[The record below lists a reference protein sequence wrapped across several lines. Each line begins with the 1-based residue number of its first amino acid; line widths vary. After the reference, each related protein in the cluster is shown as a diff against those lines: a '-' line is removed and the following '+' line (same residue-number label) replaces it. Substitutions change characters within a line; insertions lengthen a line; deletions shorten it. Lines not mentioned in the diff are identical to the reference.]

1 MNLKLSLPKGVD
13 ENSVVFSLPFD
24 IDRKAKKADGHLT
37 ATKERLSVYYGGRL
51 TDEYRISDLAE
62 IEVQQ
67 LIGCS
72 MLCVKDLHGK
82 HICLCAFSQK
92 YFMRYAELAKIID
105 YYIRTG
111 IFTEHTDADEPSCP
125 KCGANLHGAKVCMFC
140 DSKKGVFVKLVKR
153 LKPYRRQFF
162 LSLMATFI
170 LYAFDVINPIFQRVL
185 IDDLI
190 VPNNSDWALFFKIA
204 LCIFVINLSSMGFRL
219 LQDHCNFKISTAYGR
234 DLRRDIFNKTQ
245 ELSMSNVAK
254 RTPGELI
261 NRVSGD
267 AGVLQDFMTRQGK
280 DMIFQAAA
288 LVALI
293 VIMFVT
299 NWKLALIVSIPLPVA
314 AYLSVKSF
322 NAISIRY
329 SRVWRCQCRAAELLH
344 DVLHGVR
351 VVKNYGGEERE
362 IKAYEKASGKWA
374 DAVKRADILW
384 YLVQPPI
391 RYVFSIGEFCALF
404 FGGSMIL
411 GGQMQLGE
419 LVQFTTYVYMLY
431 GPVQWLTTLPRV
443 LAQARVSAGKVFEVL
458 EEQND
463 INDGEQARDIEIK
476 GDIEFKN
483 IYFGYK
489 AYNPVLKDISFE
501 IKSGEM
507 IGIVGHSGVGKST
520 LINLIMRLYD
530 PTGGTVLIDGTD
542 IKNISQNA
550 LRSQVGVV
558 LQETFLFNG
567 TVLDN
572 IRYAKP
578 DATFEQVV
586 TAAKIANCHDFI
598 TRMPDGYNTIVGER
612 GYSIS
617 GGERQRVAIAR
628 AILHDPKILILDE
641 ATASLDTQTE
651 KQIQDALDR
660 LIQGRTT
667 IAIAHRLSTLANA
680 DRLIVLDKGKVAE
693 IGTHSE
699 LLRRKGVYYRLVM
712 AQRQT
717 AKLAKVSGGSTI
729 PATVG

>member
-125 KCGANLHGAKVCMFC
+125 KCGANLRGAKVCMFC

-293 VIMFVT
+293 VIMFIT

-483 IYFGYK
+483 VYFGYK

-717 AKLAKVSGGSTI
+717 AKLAKVSGGSPI

>member
-125 KCGANLHGAKVCMFC
+125 KCGANLRGAKVCMFC

-190 VPNNSDWALFFKIA
+190 VPNNSDWVLFFKIA

-293 VIMFVT
+293 VIMFIT

-483 IYFGYK
+483 VYFGYK

-729 PATVG
+729 PATV

>member
-37 ATKERLSVYYGGRL
+37 ATKERLSVYCGGRL

-82 HICLCAFSQK
+82 HICLCTFSQK

-111 IFTEHTDADEPSCP
+111 IFTEHTNADEPSCP
-125 KCGANLHGAKVCMFC
+125 KCGANLRGAKVCMFC

-293 VIMFVT
+293 VIMFIT

-419 LVQFTTYVYMLY
+419 LVQFTTCVYMLY

-483 IYFGYK
+483 VYFGYK

-729 PATVG
+729 PVTVG